1 MNLAAALNYAGA
13 QENAKAAKSV
23 LVGRMTREQ
32 IAEAQELSKAL
43 QQKINARAL

>member
-1 MNLAAALNYAGA
+1 MNLAVALNHAEA